1 MINQLNLLF
10 AILFIG
16 ISFGL
21 ATDQNAGNDLKQ
33 FGQSTYNVLASA
45 ANLGIRAVTTVAPIV
60 RDQVIPGA
68 VNCTKTVVSALP
80 SVANTTKNIFN
91 NYAAPAATNAA
102 PVIAGA
108 AIAVKENVA
117 KPIYNHGVR
126 PTFGMAGN
134 AMANLP
140 EWQNQRKAGTNS
152 SRRNST
158 GSSGNKSGCMLACFG
173 KGKTSP

>member
-1 MINQLNLLF
+1 MISKQNLLF
-10 AILFIG
+10 AILFIC

-33 FGQSTYNVLASA
+33 FGQSTINALSSA
-45 ANLGIRAVTTVAPIV
+45 AKLGIRAVTTVAPIV

-68 VNCTKTVVSALP
+68 LNCTKAVVSALP
-80 SVANTTKNIFN
+80 TVANATKNMVN
-91 NYAAPAATNAA
+91 NYATPAATNAA

-108 AIAVKENVA
+108 ADAIKENVA

-126 PTFGMAGN
+126 PVFEAAGN
-134 AMANLP
+134 AAANLP
-140 EWQNQRKAGTNS
+140 VWPYERKAGTSS

-158 GSSGNKSGCMLACFG
+158 GSIGEKSGCMLACFG

>member
-1 MINQLNLLF
+1 MISKLNLLF

-21 ATDQNAGNDLKQ
+21 ATDQNAGNDLKKL
-33 FGQSTYNVLASA
+33 GQSTINALTSA
-45 ANLGIRAVTTVAPIV
+45 ANLGIRAATTIAPVV

-80 SVANTTKNIFN
+80 TVANATKNMVN

-108 AIAVKENVA
+108 AVAVKENVA

-126 PTFGMAGN
+126 PTFEVAGN

-140 EWQNQRKAGTNS
+140 EWQKQRKAGTNS

-158 GSSGNKSGCMLACFG
+158 GSSGNKSVCMLACFG